1 MKLKRPTTLFPIAE
15 RKNKVSITDF
25 ASPVDPTDPILGHL
39 FPRIL
44 AGQELNILIDT
55 LINAKN
61 HKRPIIFMLG
71 AHVLKV
77 GLGPLIIQ
85 LMEHGFIQHLATNG
99 AAAIHDYEI
108 ALIGATSEDV
118 AENLETGRFGNWQET
133 SQLNTIISEGAKRNL
148 GFGKAVGQAINENKL
163 AHRDYSVFAAAD
175 RLSIPA
181 TVHSAIG
188 TEIIHQHPNADG
200 AAIGQT
206 SLADFH
212 TLINTIH
219 NLESGV
225 VMNWGSSVIM
235 PEVFLKALTVARNQG
250 GNAMSFT
257 AANFD
262 MIRHYRPTANV
273 VQRPTQHGGK
283 GITIIGHHEILLPL
297 VVRLLLERL

>member
-1 MKLKRPTTLFPIAE
+1 MPKRETRLFPIAE
-15 RKNKVSITDF
+15 RKNKVSIRDF
-25 ASPVDPTDPILGHL
+25 ARPVDPTDPRLHHL
-39 FPRIL
+39 FPPIL
-44 AGQELNILIDT
+44 AGAELSQLIDA
-55 LINAKN
+55 LLEARSA
-61 HKRPIIFMLG
+61 KRPIIFMLG

-118 AENLETGRFGNWQET
+118 AENLETGRFGNWEET
-133 SQLNTIISEGAKRNL
+133 SQLNTIISQGAERNI
-148 GFGKAVGQAINENKL
+148 GFGMAVGQAINSGKL
-163 AHRDYSVFAAAD
+163 PHRAYSVFAAAEK
-175 RLSIPA
+175 LKIPA

-200 AAIGQT
+200 AAIGKT
-206 SLADFH
+206 SLADFR
-212 TLINTIH
+212 TLIETIH
-219 NLESGV
+219 DLENGV

-235 PEVFLKALTVARNQG
+235 PEVFLKALTVVRNQG
-250 GNAMSFT
+250 GLAKTFT

-262 MIRHYRPTANV
+262 MIRHYRPTMNV
-273 VQRPTQHGGK
+273 VQRPTQHGGT

-297 VVRLLLERL
+297 VVRLLLERV